1 MNYAVCYR
9 RVREFN
15 YHYID
20 ISAQSFKSRVK
31 LMSQLRFSF
40 VIKGVRHKSP
50 NEYEITMWITINR
63 SYQLGR
69 FVTEFFAQ
77 FDFPSG
83 LNSCSWYMYHLN
95 STRDATQ
102 YKYITRFK
110 WVIEPVIFFSTYSLS
125 IYLIRFFSLYI
136 DLITNVY
143 FSFPR
148 SCHIISK
155 TYYFNNNFY
164 EYLFT
169 NTQIMN
175 KTSLPMYGQHGVVHL
190 LLSMLWQ
197 WYIWRRSC
205 TTERNPSC
213 QIRHNARWWG
223 IEKCFLLPF

>member
-1 MNYAVCYR
+1 
-9 RVREFN
+9 
-15 YHYID
+15 
-20 ISAQSFKSRVK
+20 
-31 LMSQLRFSF
+31 
-40 VIKGVRHKSP
+40 
-50 NEYEITMWITINR
+50 
-63 SYQLGR
+63 
-69 FVTEFFAQ
+69 
-77 FDFPSG
+77 
-83 LNSCSWYMYHLN
+83 MYHIN
-95 STRDATQ
+95 NTRDATQ
-102 YKYITRFK
+102 YKYITKFK
-110 WVIEPVIFFSTYSLS
+110 WVIEPVIFSTYSLS
-125 IYLIRFFSLYI
+125 IYLNRFFSLYV

-155 TYYFNNNFY
+155 TNYFNNNFY

-169 NTQIMN
+169 NTQIMH

-223 IEKCFLLPF
+223 IEKCFLLLFLSFLVPGHSVHFQKYLTIIPMLLSHWINSEKNCGCSGKLCLGKSL